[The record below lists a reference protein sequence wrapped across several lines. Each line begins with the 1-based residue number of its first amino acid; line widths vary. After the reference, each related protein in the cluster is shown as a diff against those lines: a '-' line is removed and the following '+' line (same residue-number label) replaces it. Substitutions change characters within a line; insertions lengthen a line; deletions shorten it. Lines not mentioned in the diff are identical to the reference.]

1 MGKYTIP
8 QKTLSESLVVWP
20 MRFVDGQMKN
30 HVDSYCH
37 CSIVFTG
44 VVLRH
49 GDRTLTIH
57 QYAEEEL
64 KGHLQEVNVDC

>member
-1 MGKYTIP
+1 
-8 QKTLSESLVVWP
+8 

-49 GDRTLTIH
+49 GDRTLTMH

-64 KGHLQEVNVDC
+64 KGHLQEVNVDS